1 MSKLVFT
8 PSKLCFS
15 AGDEVML
22 KAFKK
27 QLHTYKVASLDGVA
41 QPLLDCAYDLFHIV
55 QTQSKSI
62 KELEIKSLERVKIM
76 RSSIVKSK
84 FYKR

>member
-27 QLHTYKVASLDGVA
+27 HLHTYKVASLDGVA

>member
-27 QLHTYKVASLDGVA
+27 HLHAYKVASLDGVA

-55 QTQSKSI
+55 QTRLLAVVSGSEAKSKSI
-62 KELEIKSLERVKIM
+62 KELEIKAGIREENNQ
-76 RSSIVKSK
+76 
-84 FYKR
+84 

>member
-15 AGDEVML
+15 ADDEVML

-27 QLHTYKVASLDGVA
+27 HLHTYKVASLGGVA

-62 KELEIKSLERVKIM
+62 KELEIKAGIREEGDR
-76 RSSIVKSK
+76 
-84 FYKR
+84 

>member
-27 QLHTYKVASLDGVA
+27 HLHTYKVTSLDGVA

-55 QTQSKSI
+55 QTRLLAVASGSEAKSKSI
-62 KELEIKSLERVKIM
+62 KELEIKAGIREENNR
-76 RSSIVKSK
+76 
-84 FYKR
+84 

>member
-1 MSKLVFT
+1 MNKLVFT

-15 AGDEVML
+15 ADDEVML

-27 QLHTYKVASLDGVA
+27 HLHAYKVASLEGVT

-62 KELEIKSLERVKIM
+62 KELEIKLGIREEDNR
-76 RSSIVKSK
+76 
-84 FYKR
+84 

>member
-1 MSKLVFT
+1 MNKLVFT

-27 QLHTYKVASLDGVA
+27 HLHTYKVANLEGVA

-62 KELEIKSLERVKIM
+62 KELEIKLGIREENNR
-76 RSSIVKSK
+76 
-84 FYKR
+84 